1 MLSVSFSW
9 AALVS
14 KLISFIMT
22 GGSFEL
28 DSLNGPTLWPI
39 PGAASI

>member
-1 MLSVSFSW
+1 MLSVSLSW
-9 AALVS
+9 VPLVS

-22 GGSFEL
+22 GSSFEL

>member
-1 MLSVSFSW
+1 MLSVSFAW
-9 AALVS
+9 PALLA
-14 KLISFIMT
+14 KLISSVLT

-39 PGAASI
+39 PGASQI